1 MLTIDALQAFGA
13 DTKDGLNRCMGN
25 EGFYLKLVAKVLED
39 KNFEVLEDALLRGEL
54 ERAFEAAHSL
64 KGVLGNLSLTPI
76 YTPVQELTEL
86 LRARTDR
93 DFTPFLQEIMS
104 KKAELEKL
112 L

>member
-39 KNFEVLEDALLRGEL
+39 RNFGVLEDALNRKDLDS
-54 ERAFEAAHSL
+54 AFEAAHSL

-76 YTPVQELTEL
+76 YNPVQKLTEL
-86 LRARTDR
+86 LRSR
-93 DFTPFLQEIMS
+93 DEMDYTPFLREIAE